1 MDKSTNETAQI
12 FIDAWKTL
20 VPRLPTGAVH
30 HADGVVAALGNV
42 ELPFLNV
49 CFHDGPLADLESVR
63 SRLRTSKDLTEECKH
78 PWLFALSQDW
88 APQGWEGVVRDE
100 GLEVAMVTTGMVA
113 ERLSPPTR
121 PLPDLEFRRVAD
133 EQTAR
138 DIAELNGRAYQM
150 PLSMM
155 ECICNLALWRE
166 DSYGYVGYLKGVPVT
181 CSATFPV
188 NGTVYVAFV
197 ATHPDHGGRGYA
209 EAVMRHSV
217 QQGSAGM
224 GLTRTSLHATEAGRP
239 LYAAMGYRG
248 DAKFHLISK
257 PHVEG

>member
-1 MDKSTNETAQI
+1 MKDEHETAQL
-12 FIDAWKTL
+12 FIDAWKLL

-30 HADGVVAALGNV
+30 HSDGVVAALGNV

-49 CFHDGPLADLESVR
+49 CLHDGPMIDVEAVR
-63 SRLRTSKDLTEECKH
+63 SRLRTAKALTQQCAH
-78 PWLFALSQDW
+78 PWFFALCEDW
-88 APQGWEGVVRDE
+88 APQGWESVVQEE
-100 GLEVAMVTTGMVA
+100 GLEVAMVSTGMVA
-113 ERLSPPTR
+113 EELGPATR
-121 PLPDLEFRRVAD
+121 SLPDLEFRRVTD

-138 DIAELNGRAYQM
+138 AVAELNGHAYQL

-155 ECICNLALWRE
+155 ECICNLHLWRE
-166 DSYGYVGYLKGVPVT
+166 DSYGYVGYLNGAPVT
-181 CSATFPV
+181 CAATFPV

-197 ATHPDHGGRGYA
+197 ATHPNHGSNGYA

-239 LYAAMGYRG
+239 LYTAMGYEG
-248 DAKFHLISK
+248 DAKFHLISE
-257 PHVEG
+257 PHVEA